1 MFVNPFSNCLSS
13 HAKAYSGGLTKLA
26 EKACLSRPSL
36 YDSLNGKSIPRPD
49 TLERILSA
57 LNLST
62 QARDELNDLH
72 QMEASLSTRRKRE
85 DFHRQKSEFV
95 QQVGS
100 YLLGKGFE
108 LSYLSVHQEADIIV
122 RKKSIRIPL
131 IALPMVHDYSKVFG
145 ALLFSMAEFSSPE
158 GFICLPNA
166 KRLDRRKGLI
176 MEKYGTKIISY
187 KTLPKILIRG

>member
-1 MFVNPFSNCLSS
+1 MNPFSNCLSS
-13 HAKAYSGGLTKLA
+13 HAKAYSGGLTQLA
-26 EKACLSRPSL
+26 EKARLSRPSL

-57 LNLST
+57 LNLSP

-85 DFHRQKSEFV
+85 DFHRQKGEFV

-122 RKKSIRIPL
+122 RKKSLRIPL

-145 ALLFSMAEFSSPE
+145 ALLFAMTDFSSPE
-158 GFICLPNA
+158 GFICLPKA
-166 KRLDRRKGLI
+166 KGLDRRKGLI
-176 MEKYGTKIISY
+176 MEKHGANIISY
-187 KTLPKILIRG
+187 KNLSRILIRG